1 MILVDAITIKEFR
14 GIRDLTLNFKGKNFA
29 VCGPNGTGKSG
40 VVDALEFALT
50 GNVSRLSGEGKGE
63 VSLKQ
68 HGPHVDFRDNPD
80 KARVTVTLTIPSL
93 GKTVTVERSAKT
105 PSHAQVTPAAPDV
118 LALLAKV
125 AAHPEIV
132 LSRRELIRYVLATP
146 GDRAREVQA
155 LLHLDR
161 VEDVRVGLQ
170 KIANGA
176 ERQLPSLLA
185 AVKLASDNL
194 LRALAITELT
204 SEKLLAATNAQRA
217 ILGLPAL
224 PELTATTSLR
234 DGLGAPSTAK
244 PQPILKAQAVA
255 DLKAAREALDELAT
269 AAFTTRVTELMI
281 DINNLAANA
290 VGATGM
296 AVENFYT
303 TGLSLI
309 EAETCPLCD
318 TTWDVAE
325 LRAKLHAK
333 LDSLKEFSR
342 QRKVIERKIGPLTAT
357 LARVHAALE
366 TLARHAALATPPLS
380 VTAATDF
387 AASCQA
393 SSTQLNALLPLPD
406 TLAVLG
412 RVAAEPSD
420 VRPALAALEPVVA
433 ALPEPG
439 KQESARDYL
448 TVAQERLETWREA
461 RRKHKT
467 ASEQAV
473 RARKISDTYVATSD
487 ALLIGLY
494 AEVQKD
500 FAALY
505 RFINQNDEN
514 AFTAK
519 LVPSIGKLGFDVDF
533 YGRGF
538 FPPGAYHSEG
548 HQDGMGLCLYLALMR
563 HLQGPSFTFAV
574 LDDVLMSVDTGH
586 RREVCALLK
595 QEFPHT
601 QFIITTHDPV
611 WLRHMKTVGVIGG
624 KNGVQFRKWSVEH
637 GPTEWHDRDVWTE
650 INDYLQQND
659 VRSAAALL
667 RHFLEYTGGELCHRL
682 RVPVEY
688 RYDGQYQLGELL
700 PPAIIH
706 FRKLFKNAKE
716 IANGW
721 NQKETVAALSER
733 EATFGQAAQTS
744 RAEEWQVNVAV
755 HFNSWENLKKEDFI
769 PVAKAYRDL
778 LAAFTCPKC
787 SEYLHILPDRETAES
802 LRCDCG
808 QTTINLK
815 KKTGS
820 GLVLRTT

>member
-1 MILVDAITIKEFR
+1 MILVDSITIREFR
-14 GIRDLTLNFKGKNFA
+14 GIRDLTLQFKGKNFA

-68 HGPHVDFRDNPD
+68 HGPHVDFRNNPD
-80 KARVTVTLTIPSL
+80 KARVTATLTIPSL

-105 PSHAQVTPAAPDV
+105 PSHPQVTPNDPDV

-170 KIANGA
+170 KIANSA
-176 ERQLPSLLA
+176 ERQLPSLVA
-185 AVKLASDNL
+185 TVKVASENM

-204 SEKLLAATNAQRA
+204 GEKLLAAANVQRA
-217 ILGLPAL
+217 ILGLPAIT
-224 PELTATTSLR
+224 ELTATTSLK
-234 DGLGAPSTAK
+234 DGLGAPAVAK
-244 PQPILKAQAVA
+244 PQPIPKAQAQA
-255 DLKAAREALDELAT
+255 DIKAAREALDELAT
-269 AAFTTRVTELMI
+269 PAIKTRVAELTI
-281 DINNLAANA
+281 DITNLAANA
-290 VGATGM
+290 VGATGIT
-296 AVENFYT
+296 VENFYA

-309 EAETCPLCD
+309 DSEVCPLCD
-318 TTWDVAE
+318 TTWDVVE
-325 LRAKLHAK
+325 LRAKVQAK
-333 LDSLKEFSR
+333 LESLKEFSR
-342 QRKVIERKIGPLTAT
+342 QRKLTERKIGPLTKH
-357 LARVHAALE
+357 LARVRAGLE
-366 TLARHAALATPPLS
+366 TLARHAALATPPLEL
-380 VTAATDF
+380 TAATNYS
-387 AASCQA
+387 ASCQTA
-393 SSTQLNALLPLPD
+393 CTQLNALLPLSD
-406 TLAVLG
+406 TLAILG
-412 RVAAEPSD
+412 SLATEPPE
-420 VRPALAALEPVVA
+420 VRATISTLETLVA

-439 KQESARDYL
+439 KQESARDFL

-473 RARKISDTYVATSD
+473 RARKLSNIYVATSD

-505 RFINQNDEN
+505 RFINQSDEN

-563 HLQGPSFTFAV
+563 HLQGPHFTFAV

-595 QEFPHT
+595 KEFSHT

-637 GPTEWHDRDVWTE
+637 GPAEWHDRDVWTE
-650 INDYLQQND
+650 IDEYLQQND
-659 VRSAAALL
+659 VRGAAALL

-700 PPAIIH
+700 PPAIAQL
-706 FRKLFKNAKE
+706 RRLYKSAKE
-716 IANGW
+716 IANAW
-721 NQKETVAALSER
+721 NQKETVSALAER
-733 EATFGQAAQTS
+733 EATFSLAAQTS
-744 RAEEWQVNVAV
+744 QVEQWQVNVAV
-755 HFNSWENLKKEDFI
+755 HFNAWENLKKEDFV
-769 PVAKAYRDL
+769 PVAKSYQDL
-778 LAAFTCPKC
+778 LAAFTCAKC
-787 SEYLHILPDRETAES
+787 GEYLHVSPDRESAES

-808 QTTINLK
+808 QTAINLK
-815 KKTGS
+815 KKT
-820 GLVLRTT
+820 

>member
-1 MILVDAITIKEFR
+1 MILVDSITIKEFR

-68 HGPHVDFRDNPD
+68 HGPHVDFRNNPD

-93 GKTVTVERSAKT
+93 AKTVMVERSAKT
-105 PSHAQVTPAAPDV
+105 PAHAYVTPNDADV
-118 LALLAKV
+118 LALLNKV

-132 LSRRELIRYVLATP
+132 LSRRELIRFVLATP
-146 GDRAREVQA
+146 GDRAREVQT

-170 KIANGA
+170 KIANSA
-176 ERQLPSLLA
+176 ERQLPSLVT
-185 AVKLASDNL
+185 AVKLASENL

-204 SEKLLAATNAQRA
+204 GEKLLAAANVQRA
-217 ILGLPAL
+217 ILGLPAIT
-224 PELTATTSLR
+224 ELTATTSLK
-234 DGLGAPSTAK
+234 DGLDAQTTAK
-244 PQPILKAQAVA
+244 PQPIPKSQAQA
-255 DLKAAREALDELAT
+255 DIKAAREALDELA
-269 AAFTTRVTELMI
+269 APVFTMRVNELTI
-281 DINNLAANA
+281 DINSLAANA
-290 VGATGM
+290 IGATGIS
-296 AVENFYT
+296 VENFYT

-309 EAETCPLCD
+309 DAEACPLCE
-318 TTWDVAE
+318 TTWDVSA
-325 LRAKLHAK
+325 LRAKIQTK

-342 QRKVIERKIGPLTAT
+342 HRKLIERKIGPLTTT
-357 LARVHAALE
+357 LARVRAVLE
-366 TLARHAALATPPLS
+366 TLARHAALATPPL
-380 VTAATDF
+380 TLKAATDHADSF
-387 AASCQA
+387 QVV
-393 SSTQLNALLPLPD
+393 STQLNTLLPLPD
-406 TLAVLG
+406 TIAVLQ
-412 RVAAEPSD
+412 RLATEPPE
-420 VRPALAALEPVVA
+420 VRSAISSLETVVV

-439 KQESARDYL
+439 KQVSARDYL
-448 TVAQERLETWREA
+448 TVAQERLEAWREA

-467 ASEQAV
+467 ASEQAI

-487 ALLIGLY
+487 ALLISLY
-494 AEVQKD
+494 GEVQKE

-505 RFINQNDEN
+505 RFINQSDEN

-563 HLQGPSFTFAV
+563 HLQGANFTFAV

-595 QEFPHT
+595 QKFPQT

-611 WLRHMKTVGVIGG
+611 WLRHMKTVGVIGT
-624 KNGVQFRKWSVEH
+624 KNAVQFRKWSVEH
-637 GPTEWHDRDVWTE
+637 GPVEWHDRDVWTE
-650 INDYLQQND
+650 IDDYLQQND

-700 PPAIIH
+700 PPAIAQL
-706 FRKLFKNAKE
+706 RKLYKNAKD

-721 NQKETVAALSER
+721 NQKDTVAALSER
-733 EATFGQAAQTS
+733 ETTFAQVAQTS

-755 HFNSWENLKKEDFI
+755 HFNSWENLKKEDFVH
-769 PVAKAYRDL
+769 VAKAYQDL
-778 LAAFTCPKC
+778 LAAFACPKC
-787 SEYLHILPDRETAES
+787 NEYLHVLPDRETPES

-815 KKTGS
+815 RKS
-820 GLVLRTT
+820 

>member
-1 MILVDAITIKEFR
+1 VILVDAITIKEFR
-14 GIRDLTLNFKGKNFA
+14 GIRDLTLSFKGKNFA

-68 HGPHVDFRDNPD
+68 HGPHVDFRNNPD
-80 KARVTVTLTIPSL
+80 KARVSVTLTIPSL
-93 GKTVTVERSAKT
+93 GKIVTIERSAKT
-105 PSHAQVTPAAPDV
+105 PNLAQVTPSTPDV
-118 LALLAKV
+118 LALLAGV

-170 KIANGA
+170 KIANSA
-176 ERQLPSLLA
+176 ERQLPALVA
-185 AVKLASDNL
+185 AVKMAGESL

-204 SEKLLAATNAQRA
+204 AEKLLAVTNTQRA

-224 PELTATTSLR
+224 TELTATTSLK
-234 DGLGAPSTAK
+234 DGLGAPTAAK
-244 PQPILKAQAVA
+244 PQSIPKAQAVA
-255 DLKAAREALDELAT
+255 DLKAARDALDELAAPT
-269 AAFTTRVTELMI
+269 LATRVAELTT
-281 DINNLAANA
+281 DVSNLAANG
-290 VGATGM
+290 VGATGVT
-296 AVENFYT
+296 VENFYT

-309 EAETCPLCD
+309 ETEACPLCD
-318 TTWDVAE
+318 TAWDVAE
-325 LRAKLHAK
+325 LRAKLQAK
-333 LDSLKEFSR
+333 LDGLAEFSR
-342 QRKVIERKIGPLTAT
+342 QRKLIERKIGPLNAT
-357 LARVHAALE
+357 LARVRASLE
-366 TLARHAALATPPLS
+366 TLARHAALATPPLPL
-380 VTAATDF
+380 TAATDF
-387 AASCQA
+387 ATACQT
-393 SSTQLNALLPLPD
+393 SSMQLNALLPLPD
-406 TLAVLG
+406 TIAVLD
-412 RVAAEPSD
+412 RVRTEPPEVRAAIT
-420 VRPALAALEPVVA
+420 ALEAVVT

-439 KQESARDYL
+439 KQDSARDYL
-448 TVAQERLETWREA
+448 TLAQERLETWREA
-461 RRKHKT
+461 RRKHKA

-473 RARKISDTYVATSD
+473 LARKISDTYVATSD

-505 RFINQNDEN
+505 RFINKNDEN

-563 HLQGPSFTFAV
+563 HLQGPNFTFAV

-595 QEFPHT
+595 QEFSHT
-601 QFIITTHDPV
+601 QFIVTTHDPV
-611 WLRHMKTVGVIGG
+611 WLRHMKTVGLLGG

-637 GPTEWHDRDVWTE
+637 GPAEWHDRDVWTE
-650 INDYLQQND
+650 IDEYLQQND

-667 RHFLEYTGGELCHRL
+667 RHFLEYTGSELCHRL

-700 PPAIIH
+700 PPAIAH
-706 FRKLFKNAKE
+706 LRKLYKSAKE
-716 IANGW
+716 IASGW
-721 NQKETVAALSER
+721 NQKDTVAALAAR
-733 EATFGQAAQTS
+733 EAAFGLAAQTS
-744 RAEEWQVNVAV
+744 QVEQWQVNVAV
-755 HFNSWENLKKEDFI
+755 HFNSWENLKKEDFV
-769 PVAKAYRDL
+769 PVVKAYQVL
-778 LAAFTCPKC
+778 LAAFTCEKC
-787 SEYLHILPDRETAES
+787 GEYLHVSPDRETPES

-815 KKTGS
+815 K
-820 GLVLRTT
+820 RT